1 MRQWVCLKV
10 VWHWERVRTAVVRAE
25 RICDRHHMERGSR
38 TMLTLRLYLGFA
50 FILTGAALAAYGLA
64 SSAMGIAVSG
74 FGASAFGIVL
84 LGSSR
89 DSSHD

>member
-1 MRQWVCLKV
+1 
-10 VWHWERVRTAVVRAE
+10 
-25 RICDRHHMERGSR
+25 
-38 TMLTLRLYLGFA
+38 MLALRLWLGFA
-50 FILTGAALAAYGLA
+50 FILTGAALASYGLA

-89 DSSHD
+89 DSSHG